1 MCRSLKEYKMASL
14 GLDSLMVL
22 DRGLAKAA
30 LLFLERVSINVA
42 NEPFGSD
49 VTLPTIRVGEQ
60 WKMPLI
66 SRLFVRIFREH
77 RGAGGLGFGKPEGAP
92 TPAIQSIDAPKPLHS
107 DYEDLTGAMISF
119 PRPQWTWDWDLPNLV
134 SLELSVGFTLHLQ
147 FRMLQKCPNL
157 RELILSIFSEEGRVE
172 RILTKEDF
180 DVNPTAWNTEQRA
193 A

>member
-42 NEPFGSD
+42 NEPFGSELD
-49 VTLPTIRVGEQ
+49 DIGRSCGKTLQ
-60 WKMPLI
+60 YLA
-66 SRLFVRIFREH
+66 H

-157 RELILSIFSEEGRVE
+157 RELFLSIFSEEGRVE